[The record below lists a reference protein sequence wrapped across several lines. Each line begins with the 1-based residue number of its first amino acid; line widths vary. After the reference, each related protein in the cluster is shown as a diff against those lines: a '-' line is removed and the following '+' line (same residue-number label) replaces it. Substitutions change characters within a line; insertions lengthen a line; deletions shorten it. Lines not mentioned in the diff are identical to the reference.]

1 MEQRKLEITYS
12 VQSLLKYSAFAAV
25 PIGLLYTILSA
36 LAADG
41 GTAEMAQFFLGL
53 LLTLLSWGLLYGL
66 SNAIS
71 LIRET
76 KRSHLER
83 TGQSQSNKDVM
94 FHS

>member
-41 GTAEMAQFFLGL
+41 GTAEMAQ
-53 LLTLLSWGLLYGL
+53 L

-83 TGQSQSNKDVM
+83 TGQSKSNKDVM